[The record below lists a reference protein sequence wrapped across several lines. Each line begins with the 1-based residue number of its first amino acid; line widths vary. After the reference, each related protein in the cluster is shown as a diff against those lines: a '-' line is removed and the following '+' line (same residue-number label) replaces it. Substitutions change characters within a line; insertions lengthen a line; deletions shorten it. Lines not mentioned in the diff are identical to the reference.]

1 MTILEQLATTD
12 EAYIADMIE
21 ARRKSAPEREGP
33 DGTLVGW
40 NNKSSWDNWAQ
51 KPKPFKKKTVYF
63 RKKN

>member
-12 EAYIADMIE
+12 SGCVAEMIE
-21 ARRKSAPEREGP
+21 ARRQETPLPAV
-33 DGTLVGW
+33 VGW

-63 RKKN
+63 RNR

>member
-12 EAYIADMIE
+12 STDVAEMIV
-21 ARRKSAPEREGP
+21 ARRQEATPP
-33 DGTLVGW
+33 AIVGW

-63 RKKN
+63 RNR